1 MYARVFFFYL
11 CADQIIAYSYYAC
24 KKLTAGDDYLF
35 CKKKKKKSLSLRQD
49 AMNDFFLFDSSLFEI
64 I

>member
-1 MYARVFFFYL
+1 M
-11 CADQIIAYSYYAC
+11 IIY
-24 KKLTAGDDYLF
+24 F
-35 CKKKKKKSLSLRQD
+35 VKKKKKSLSLRQD